1 MKWQC
6 ALLKRWLPEYPDGDL
21 PAWGKRWLKFHVPG
35 CAACR
40 QELAELRQVIAAIE
54 ATPVPAPTPEF
65 WGDFSRDLHL
75 KLVQA
80 AQEGQ
85 AAPEATSSRW
95 FRLPYLLGAPA
106 VAVLLLYVAVQLT
119 GPGAPIQNQ
128 AKVMHSPGP
137 APAQDQALVKR
148 KSAAKMA
155 AVPQRA
161 PAPQAEVAAA
171 PALPMEPMEQ
181 FVTVALEEGAP
192 LPVEEVDISAWDL
205 DLELAGMTDHEK
217 NVFLNKMHQ
226 RKKDGSCIEGFSF
239 CSWG

>member
-21 PAWGKRWLKFHVPG
+21 PAWGKRWLGSHVPG
-35 CAACR
+35 CPACR

-54 ATPVPAPTPEF
+54 ATPVADPAPEF
-65 WGDFSRDLHL
+65 WGEFSRDLHL

-85 AAPEATSSRW
+85 AAPASTSPRW

-106 VAVLLLYVAVQLT
+106 MAALLLYVAVQFT

-128 AKVMHSPGP
+128 PVVAHLP
-137 APAQDQALVKR
+137 APPPMQDQAVVKR
-148 KSAAKMA
+148 ESAAKMA
-155 AVPQRA
+155 AAPQKAAA
-161 PAPQAEVAAA
+161 PAAEVAAA
-171 PALPMEPMEQ
+171 PALPMEQMEQ
-181 FVTVALEEGAP
+181 IVTAALEEGAP
-192 LPVEEVDISAWDL
+192 LPEEEVDISGLDL
-205 DLELAGMTDHEK
+205 DAELAGMTDQEK
-217 NVFLNKMHQ
+217 NVFLNKLHQ
-226 RKKDGSCIEGFSF
+226 HKKDGSCVEGFSF

>member
-21 PAWGKRWLKFHVPG
+21 PAWGKRWLGSHVPG
-35 CAACR
+35 CSACR

-54 ATPVPAPTPEF
+54 ATPVTDPAPEF
-65 WGDFSRDLHL
+65 WGEFSRDLHL

-106 VAVLLLYVAVQLT
+106 MAALLLYVAVQLT

-128 AKVMHSPGP
+128 AVVMHPRAPPGAGPGP
-137 APAQDQALVKR
+137 GKAGVRRQDGCRPPEGGGAGSRSRRRTCPADGTDGTVCHGGSGGRGAPAGGGSGYFRLGPGCGTGGNDRPGK
-148 KSAAKMA
+148 
-155 AVPQRA
+155 
-161 PAPQAEVAAA
+161 EC
-171 PALPMEPMEQ
+171 
-181 FVTVALEEGAP
+181 
-192 LPVEEVDISAWDL
+192 ISQQTAS
-205 DLELAGMTDHEK
+205 T
-217 NVFLNKMHQ
+217 
-226 RKKDGSCIEGFSF
+226 
-239 CSWG
+239 